1 MQMPPPVE
9 DTVFMKT
16 PDSISSTMTAIST
29 YVAESASKS
38 LPGIAI
44 EKAKHH
50 ILDTLAAMVSGAQLK
65 PGSMAID
72 FMRTQGGT
80 EEATIAASNIVTTA
94 INAAQVNGTL
104 AHADETDD
112 THQRARFHP
121 GCVIV
126 PAALAVAEHEGSSG
140 LELIQSV
147 VLGYDIGARFNLALG
162 PDVLFNDTHHAT
174 CTGAQF
180 GAAAACGSLL
190 KIDDQQVR
198 YLISYAMQQASG
210 VPCWH
215 RDLEHVE
222 KAFVFGGMPARN
234 AVQAALFAAAGFSG
248 VDDVLSGAHNY
259 FDVFTDDP
267 HPEELTKDLGMRF
280 DILDAN
286 LKKWPV
292 GMPAQ
297 SPLDAVEILIKEYD
311 VQPGDIDHIII
322 TLPEGRYA
330 ISDNTLM
337 PNMCLQH
344 LVSLFL
350 IDRGLNFINTHDE
363 SRMNDEDILK
373 VRAKVELRPS
383 KDLRAATPPRQGIV
397 EILTHDGKLLKHHT
411 KAVRGSA
418 ANPMDRDDLTMKAE
432 SLMAPVLGSQNTNA
446 LIEAVW
452 SLDVYK
458 NVSKICPL
466 LQA

>member
-1 MQMPPPVE
+1 
-9 DTVFMKT
+9 
-16 PDSISSTMTAIST
+16 MTKLSR
-29 YVAESASKS
+29 YMAESPARI
-38 LPGIAI
+38 PPIDAI

-50 ILDTLAAMVSGAQLK
+50 ILDTLAAMISGAQLK

-72 FMRTQGGT
+72 FMRSQDGR
-80 EEATIAASNIVTTA
+80 EEVTIAASNIITTA
-94 INAAQVNGTL
+94 INAAQVNATL

-126 PAALAVAEHEGSSG
+126 PAALSIAEREKSTG
-140 LELIQSV
+140 LELTQSV

-190 KIDDQQVR
+190 NIDEQQAR
-198 YLISYAMQQASG
+198 YLISYVMQQASG

-215 RDLEHVE
+215 RDTEHVE

-259 FDVFTDDP
+259 FEVFTDDS
-267 HPEELTKDLGMRF
+267 HPEELTKELGKRF
-280 DILDAN
+280 NIEDAN
-286 LKKWPV
+286 LKKWCV

-297 SPLDAVEILIKEYD
+297 SPLDAIEILIEQHD
-311 VQPGDIDHIII
+311 VQPKDISKITI
-322 TLPEGRYA
+322 TLPEGRYG

-344 LVSLFL
+344 FVSLFL
-350 IDRGLNFINTHDE
+350 IDRELNFTNTHDE
-363 SRMNDEDILK
+363 TCMKDKDILD
-373 VRAKVELRPS
+373 VCAKIELLPS

-397 EILTHDGKLLKHHT
+397 EITTQDGQKLRHHT

-418 ANPMDRDDLTMKAE
+418 ANPMSREDISTKAKA
-432 SLMAPVLGSQNTNA
+432 LMAPVIGSEKTNS
-446 LIEAVW
+446 LIEFVW
-452 SLDVYK
+452 VLESIDDI
-458 NVSKICPL
+458 SEIRPL
-466 LQA
+466 LQT

>member
-1 MQMPPPVE
+1 MR
-9 DTVFMKT
+9 T
-16 PDSISSTMTAIST
+16 PDSISSTMTAISK
-29 YVAESASKS
+29 YIAESATKS
-38 LPGIAI
+38 PPEAVIK
-44 EKAKHH
+44 KAKHH

-72 FMRTQGGT
+72 FMKTQGGT
-80 EEATIAASNIVTTA
+80 KEASIAASTIVTTA

-126 PAALAVAEHEGSSG
+126 PAALAVAEREGSSG

-147 VLGYDIGARFNLALG
+147 VLGYDIGVRFNLALG

-174 CTGAQF
+174 CTGALF

-190 KIDDQQVR
+190 KINEQQAR
-198 YLISYAMQQASG
+198 YAISYAMQQAAG

-234 AVQAALFAAAGFSG
+234 AVQATLFAAAGFTG
-248 VDDVLSGAHNY
+248 VEDVLSGAHNY

-267 HPEELTKDLGMRF
+267 RPEELTKELGERF
-280 DILDAN
+280 DVLDAN

-297 SPLDAVEILIKEYD
+297 SPLDALEILIETYNI
-311 VQPGDIDHIII
+311 QPDNIDKITI

-350 IDRGLNFINTHDE
+350 IDRQLNFINTHDE
-363 SRMNDEDILK
+363 SRMNDEDILNL
-373 VRAKVELRPS
+373 RGKVELRPS
-383 KDLRAATPPRQGIV
+383 KELRIATPPRQGIV
-397 EILTHDGKLLKHHT
+397 EISTHDGQNLKHHT

-418 ANPMDRDDLTMKAE
+418 ANPMDRDDVTTKAE
-432 SLMAPVLGSQNTNA
+432 NLMTPIIGPQNTNA
-446 LIEAVW
+446 LIKTVW
-452 SLDVYK
+452 DLESCK
-458 NVSKICPL
+458 GVSEMCPL
-466 LQA
+466 MQT

>member
-1 MQMPPPVE
+1 
-9 DTVFMKT
+9 MKL
-16 PDSISSTMTAIST
+16 PENISPLMTELSR
-29 YVAESASKS
+29 YMAESAHKK
-38 LPGIAI
+38 LPEAVI

-50 ILDTLAAMVSGAQLK
+50 ILDTLAAMISGSQLK
-65 PGSMAID
+65 PGRMAID
-72 FMRTQGGT
+72 FMRTQGGH
-80 EEATIAASNIVTTA
+80 EEATIAASTMITTA

-126 PAALAVAEHEGSSG
+126 PAALAVAERENSSG
-140 LELIQSV
+140 SEFIQAV

-162 PDVLFNDTHHAT
+162 PDVLFKDTHHAT

-180 GAAAACGSLL
+180 GATAACGSLL
-190 KIDDQQVR
+190 KVDARQAR
-198 YLISYAMQQASG
+198 YQISYSMQQASG

-215 RDLEHVE
+215 RDTEHVE

-234 AVQAALFAAAGFSG
+234 AVQAALFAAIDFSG

-267 HPEELTKDLGMRF
+267 HPDELTKDLGKRF

-286 LKKWPV
+286 LKKWSV

-297 SPLDAVEILIKEYD
+297 SPLDAVDILIEKYGIQPKD
-311 VQPGDIDHIII
+311 VDKISI
-322 TLPEGRYA
+322 TLPEGRYGIA
-330 ISDNTLM
+330 DNTLM

-350 IDRGLNFINTHDE
+350 IDRKLNFTNTHDE
-363 SRMNDEDILK
+363 SRMKDADVLDLRKKI
-373 VRAKVELRPS
+373 ELRPS
-383 KDLRAATPPRQGIV
+383 KELRAATPPRQGIV
-397 EILTHDGKLLKHHT
+397 EIMTQDGQIHRHHT
-411 KAVRGSA
+411 KAVHGSA
-418 ANPMDRDDLTMKAE
+418 ANPMSRHDIALKAE
-432 SLMAPVLGSQNTNA
+432 GLVTPILGADKTAA
-446 LIEAVW
+446 LIEFVWDLEAV
-452 SLDVYK
+452 K
-458 NVSKICPL
+458 NISEIRAL

>member
-1 MQMPPPVE
+1 MNTPETISPLMAELSGFMAQLPANPLPE
-9 DTVFMKT
+9 DV
-16 PDSISSTMTAIST
+16 
-29 YVAESASKS
+29 
-38 LPGIAI
+38 I
-44 EKAKHH
+44 EKAKYH
-50 ILDTLAAMVSGAQLK
+50 ILDTLAAMVSGSQLK
-65 PGSMAID
+65 PGRMAID
-72 FMRTQGGT
+72 FMSTQGGH

-126 PAALAVAEHEGSSG
+126 PAALAVAERENSTG
-140 LELIQSV
+140 LAFIQSI
-147 VLGYDIGARFNLALG
+147 VLGYDIGSRFNLALG

-180 GAAAACGSLL
+180 GAAAACGALL
-190 KIDDQQVR
+190 NVDERQAR

-215 RDLEHVE
+215 RDTEHVE

-248 VDDVLSGAHNY
+248 VDDVLTGAHNY

-267 HPEELTKDLGMRF
+267 HPEELTKDLGKRF
-280 DILDAN
+280 DLLDAN
-286 LKKWPV
+286 LKKWSV

-297 SPLDAVEILIKEYD
+297 SPLDALDILIKKFD
-311 VQPGDIDHIII
+311 VQPHDIEKISI
-322 TLPEGRYA
+322 TLPEGRYG

-344 LVSLFL
+344 LASLFL
-350 IDRGLNFINTHDE
+350 IDRKLNFTNTHDE
-363 SRMNDEDILK
+363 SRMNDPDILDLRQK
-373 VRAKVELRPS
+373 IELLPS
-383 KDLRAATPPRQGIV
+383 KKLRAASPPRQGIV
-397 EILTHDGKLLKHHT
+397 EILTLAGQKLRHHT
-411 KAVRGSA
+411 KAVHGSA
-418 ANPMDRDDLTMKAE
+418 ANPMNRQDIATKAE
-432 SLMAPVLGSQNTNA
+432 GLMTPILGLDKTKA
-446 LIEAVW
+446 LITFIWDLEGVTDI
-452 SLDVYK
+452 SEIR
-458 NVSKICPL
+458 SM